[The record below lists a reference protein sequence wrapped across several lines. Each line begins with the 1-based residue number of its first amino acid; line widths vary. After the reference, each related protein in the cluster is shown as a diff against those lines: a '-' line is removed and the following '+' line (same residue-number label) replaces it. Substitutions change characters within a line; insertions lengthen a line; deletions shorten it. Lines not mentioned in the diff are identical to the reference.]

1 MIAVMIEQLLRD
13 RPGMTARIQSG
24 GRGVIPVML
33 AVIAVSMIV
42 VGAALGSYR
51 GGVQIAYAA
60 IKLPMVLIGTAL
72 LSAPALTA
80 IGTALGRP
88 SKLRTD
94 FALVIAALAFGAL
107 LLVSCTPLIL
117 VGRALEVPY
126 HRFILAVVA
135 MFAIAGLASLR
146 MIVRGSG
153 QSWSGADSR
162 PAGSTAA
169 VGGLC
174 VVFALVCGQLAWA
187 LRPYLVRPRAEVEFL
202 RPVEGSLVDS
212 IAQAL
217 DSARGIYRRERAPL
231 PAEE

>member
-1 MIAVMIEQLLRD
+1 VIEQLLRD
-13 RPGMTARIQSG
+13 REGMTARIQSG
-24 GRGVIPVML
+24 GRGVIPTML
-33 AVIAVSMIV
+33 AVIAGSMIV

-60 IKLPMVLIGTAL
+60 IKLPMVLIGTAV

-88 SKLRTD
+88 SRLVTD
-94 FALVIAALAFGAL
+94 FALVLAALAFGAL

-117 VGRALEVPY
+117 VGRALAVPY

-153 QSWSGADSR
+153 PSWSGADSPR
-162 PAGSTAA
+162 PAGTIAA

-174 VVFALVCGQLAWA
+174 LVFALVCGQLAWA
-187 LRPYLVRPRAEVEFL
+187 LRPYLVRPRADVEFL